1 MRFKERSYLYNVAVH
16 REAASTG
23 VEAAASCAEDLA
35 NVINEGGYTKP
46 QIFQCRQ
53 IALNWR
59 KMLSSRTC
67 MAKETSTPGFR
78 ASKDRLTHLLG
89 TDGAVDCIN

>member
-46 QIFQCRQ
+46 QIF
-53 IALNWR
+53 N
-59 KMLSSRTC
+59 
-67 MAKETSTPGFR
+67 MAKT
-78 ASKDRLTHLLG
+78 ALY
-89 TDGAVDCIN
+89 